1 MLSKDVLVNS
11 FKTNYDTALKFVNQN
26 NLPEAK
32 NCFKKS
38 LESAIKLI
46 ECTFSGE
53 KESYKAKAMNIA
65 QLIERIDAKIAE
77 AGNKPAG
84 GNGSTGGAK
93 GDKPGEAAKK
103 TETPP
108 PPPISVEEAFEKLNS
123 LTGLSKVKEEVNT
136 LVAELRAQKMRE
148 SRGMHT
154 SNTNRHLVFAGSPGT
169 GKTTVAR
176 IMADIYRALGVLEK
190 GHLVEVAR
198 EDLVAGYVGQT
209 GPKTQEKINEAMGG
223 VLFIDEVYRLAEGGQ
238 NDFGQE
244 AVGALLKAIE
254 DYRDKFIVVI
264 AGYERNMED
273 FMKMNPGLASRFPNY
288 IHFEDYTGS
297 EMFKIFEGMC
307 KKDEYQFGDEVRDF
321 LKNKFDSMYENRGS
335 DFGNARDVRNFFE
348 RAKKKQ
354 NVRVSRIGASISDED
369 LITLTLADVS
379 D

>member
-1 MLSKDVLVNS
+1 MLSKDELVAKFNAD
-11 FKTNYDTALKFVNQN
+11 YDTALKFVNQN

-32 NCFKKS
+32 NFLKEA
-38 LESAIKLI
+38 LGSALKLV
-46 ECTFSGE
+46 ECTFDRE
-53 KESYKAKAMNIA
+53 KAMYKAKAVNIA
-65 QLIERIDAKIAE
+65 KLVEAIIAKIVKV
-77 AGNKPAG
+77 GSKPEGDNDATDEGEQG
-84 GNGSTGGAK
+84 GIVST
-93 GDKPGEAAKK
+93 
-103 TETPP
+103 
-108 PPPISVEEAFEKLNS
+108 SVPSPLDLEKLFEKLNS
-123 LTGLSKVKEEVNT
+123 LVGLSKVKEEVNM
-136 LVAELRAQKMRE
+136 LIAELRAQKMRG
-148 SRGMHT
+148 SRGMHIAYT
-154 SNTNRHLVFAGSPGT
+154 QRNLAFAGSPGT

-321 LKNKFDSMYENRGS
+321 LKNKFDSMYENRGA

-348 RAKKKQ
+348 RSKKKQ
-354 NVRVSRIGASISDED
+354 NVRVSKIGASISDED